1 MDVDSTEVTA
11 ELSSDCS
18 SSTNTRSD
26 PIDVIPMNNHHHA
39 SMSTSSGSDAANVPS
54 NSTNIPVDNLTEKQQ
69 KAQFAI

>member
-1 MDVDSTEVTA
+1 
-11 ELSSDCS
+11 
-18 SSTNTRSD
+18 
-26 PIDVIPMNNHHHA
+26 MNNHHHA